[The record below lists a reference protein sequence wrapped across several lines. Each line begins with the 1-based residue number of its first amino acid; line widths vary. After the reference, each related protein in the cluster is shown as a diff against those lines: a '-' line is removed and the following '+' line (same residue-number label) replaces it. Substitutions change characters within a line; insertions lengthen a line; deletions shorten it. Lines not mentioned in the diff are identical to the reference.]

1 MCLLIRSN
9 KPDQTKE
16 NKMNWNLDSSHT
28 TVAFAVKHM
37 GIFTVRGQF
46 KKVTGTIVASE
57 QGVPSKIE
65 VAIDAA
71 SIETGE
77 PQRDGHLRSPD
88 FLDAEQY
95 PGLRFLSNQIE
106 ALGGSQYRVHGD
118 LTIRNITRP
127 VVLETQL
134 SAPVK
139 DPWGLTRT
147 GATATGILNRKDWD
161 LTWNQVLELGALLV
175 GEEVKFT
182 IEVQAVAAPSTV
194 VV

>member
-1 MCLLIRSN
+1 
-9 KPDQTKE
+9 
-16 NKMNWNLDSSHT
+16 MNWNLDSSHT

-46 KKVTGTIVASE
+46 KKVAGTIEASE

-77 PQRDGHLRSPD
+77 AQRDGHLRSPD
-88 FLDAEQY
+88 FLDAEQH
-95 PGLRFLSNQIE
+95 PELRFVSNQIE
-106 ALGGSQYRVHGD
+106 ALGGNRYKIHGD
-118 LTIRNITRP
+118 LTIRGITRT
-127 VVLETQL
+127 VVFETEL
-134 SAPVK
+134 NAPVK

-147 GATATGILNRKDWD
+147 GATATGVINRKDWD

-182 IEVQAVAAPSTV
+182 IEVQAVAAQPPV
-194 VV
+194 AA

>member
-1 MCLLIRSN
+1 
-9 KPDQTKE
+9 
-16 NKMNWNLDSSHT
+16 MNWNLDSSHT

-77 PQRDGHLRSPD
+77 TQRDNHLRSPD

-95 PGLRFLSNQIE
+95 PELRFVSHQIE
-106 ALGGSQYRVHGD
+106 ALGGNRYKIHGD

-127 VVLETQL
+127 VMLEAELT
-134 SAPVK
+134 APVK
-139 DPWGLTRT
+139 DPWGLTRA
-147 GATATGILNRKDWD
+147 GATATSILNRKDWG

-175 GEEVKFT
+175 GEEVRFT
-182 IEVQAVAAPSTV
+182 VEVQAVAEQSVAAA
-194 VV
+194 

>member
-1 MCLLIRSN
+1 
-9 KPDQTKE
+9 
-16 NKMNWNLDSSHT
+16 MNWNLDSSHT